1 MKWFYNMMY
10 RYSFVPIPYDI
21 GPREELV
28 SLVES
33 ERVKPCRAIDL
44 GSGTASN
51 VIYLANHGFEVTGVD
66 YSPAAIELGRQRAS
80 EAGVEVTFIEDDLT
94 NLQHIKSTFDFLV
107 DYGTLDD
114 LRTPQRGLYV
124 QNVIT
129 LAHPGSLFL
138 FFCFEWPARWWERPL
153 SNRVGVAMRP
163 GEAERRFGEYFE
175 IERFRRVQTGS
186 RLIPTFVTYLMTRKE
201 EVMLPETNGTSEN
214 PEKISKNNSYTS

>member
-28 SLVES
+28 NVVES
-33 ERVKPCRAIDL
+33 GRVKPCRAIDL

-51 VIYLANHGFEVTGVD
+51 VIYLAKHGFEVTGVD
-66 YSPAAIELGRQRAS
+66 YSPAAIELGRKRAS

-94 NLQHIKSTFDFLV
+94 NLQHIKTSFDFLV

-124 QNVIT
+124 QNVMT
-129 LAHPGSLFL
+129 LVHPGSLFL
-138 FFCFEWPARWWERPL
+138 IFCFEWPARWWERPL

-163 GEAERRFGEYFE
+163 GEIEHRFSDNFE
-175 IERFRRVQTGS
+175 IENFRRVQTGS
-186 RLIPTFVTYLMTRKE
+186 RLIPAFVTYLMTRRE
-201 EVMLPETNGTSEN
+201 EVMFTDPNGTYNEPASG
-214 PEKISKNNSYTS
+214 